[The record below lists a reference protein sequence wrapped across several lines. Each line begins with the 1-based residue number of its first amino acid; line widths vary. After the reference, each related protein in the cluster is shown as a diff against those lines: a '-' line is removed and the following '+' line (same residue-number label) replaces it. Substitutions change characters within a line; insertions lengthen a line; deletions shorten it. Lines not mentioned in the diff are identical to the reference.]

1 MSDLTNGTPQAAR
14 PSSAPS
20 LTRLDPSNC
29 KWLQFRSRN
38 RARVASDPTRPRSST
53 KCVAQHTRPVAVPT
67 RGNGLVLLEHL
78 PLDHLP
84 RDGNALLHD
93 DALLNRGLPLDD
105 DALLDHGL
113 PHADRGLLRE
123 RLHLDSS
130 GLRGSSLIL

>member
-1 MSDLTNGTPQAAR
+1 M
-14 PSSAPS
+14 
-20 LTRLDPSNC
+20 
-29 KWLQFRSRN
+29 
-38 RARVASDPTRPRSST
+38 
-53 KCVAQHTRPVAVPT
+53 AVPT
-67 RGNGLVLLEHL
+67 RGTGLVLLDHL

-84 RDGNALLHD
+84 RDGTALLND

-123 RLHLDSS
+123 RLHLYLS